1 MKCLGQLFLSESL
14 STSTF
19 KLATIVLRAC
29 MSLDEPSCP
38 PSLEPP
44 PVPIYPASIRAA
56 ISSLTAFAIVPLNNE
71 NIYPKSNLPFL
82 SLSLDR

>member
-1 MKCLGQLFLSESL
+1 LSESL

-19 KLATIVLRAC
+19 KLATVVLRAC
-29 MSLDEPSCP
+29 MSLEEPPCP
-38 PSLEPP
+38 PSLEPLP
-44 PVPIYPASIRAA
+44 VPVPIYPASIRAA

-71 NIYPKSNLPFL
+71 NIYPKSSLPFL